1 MLIVVFDPKF
11 SRKISA
17 RAELVA
23 LNELTELYYNPIFDS
38 ITYNY
43 SNTNTFREQKSTV
56 KNAGFSAQMSDLY
69 SSSSD
74 NKVLSFM
81 SLVFLQNDK
90 LAYIF
95 HNLFLF

>member
-1 MLIVVFDPKF
+1 
-11 SRKISA
+11 
-17 RAELVA
+17 
-23 LNELTELYYNPIFDS
+23 
-38 ITYNY
+38 
-43 SNTNTFREQKSTV
+43 
-56 KNAGFSAQMSDLY
+56 MSDLY

>member
-17 RAELVA
+17 RAKLVA
-23 LNELTELYYNPIFDS
+23 LNELTELFIIPFSTQLLI
-38 ITYNY
+38 IIAAL
-43 SNTNTFREQKSTV
+43 NTFREQKSTV